1 MYNFLFYNKL
11 EVNTEME
18 KDKMKNKKILYSSIA
33 VAIIIVMTLC
43 IFLFKDNITVDFSIE
58 NLRVWIEG
66 KKFAEIF
73 FILIWSLRLVLF
85 IPGLTLMVLGGLI
98 FQPQK
103 AFILSLVGVVLSDIL
118 IDNIAKSKVLGG
130 IRNKISLKYPEIISM
145 IESYSYKILGVG
157 VLCPVAPTDV
167 IVFLSS
173 YVGMK
178 FNKFLLIFI
187 TANIPALFLYSY
199 LGESFQESS
208 INTIFI
214 VITLA
219 ISAILSIRLWNDLRR
234 KTVSDS

>member
-1 MYNFLFYNKL
+1 MR
-11 EVNTEME
+11 
-18 KDKMKNKKILYSSIA
+18 NKKILYSSIA
-33 VAIIIVMTLC
+33 VAIIIVITLC
-43 IFLFKDNITVDFSIE
+43 IFLFKDSITIDFSIE
-58 NLRVWIEG
+58 NLRLWIEN

-98 FQPQK
+98 FQPEK
-103 AFILSLVGVVLSDIL
+103 AFILSLVGIVLSDTL
-118 IDNIAKSKVLGG
+118 VFAVGKSKVLGG
-130 IRNKISLKYPEIISM
+130 VRKKISLKYPEIISM
-145 IESYSYKILGVG
+145 IESYSYKILAVG

-178 FNKFLLIFI
+178 FSKFLLIFI

-199 LGESFQESS
+199 LGESFQGSS

-219 ISAILSIRLWNDLRR
+219 ISAVLSIGLWNDLRK
-234 KTVSDS
+234 KTASNS